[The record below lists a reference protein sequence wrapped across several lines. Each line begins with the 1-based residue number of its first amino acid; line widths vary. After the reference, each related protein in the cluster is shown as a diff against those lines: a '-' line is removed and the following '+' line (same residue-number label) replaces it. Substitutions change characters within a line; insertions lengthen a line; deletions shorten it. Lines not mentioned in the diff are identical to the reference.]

1 MIRFKCLKFTLV
13 IQNTNE
19 AGKGWKKGD
28 QTGGLGS
35 SLGKVDVPGA
45 GDDSRDGKKRMDLGY
60 ILQVELTRLW
70 YELEVGGEE
79 KGRIQNDSE
88 IQV

>member
-1 MIRFKCLKFTLV
+1 M
-13 IQNTNE
+13 
-19 AGKGWKKGD
+19 
-28 QTGGLGS
+28 
-35 SLGKVDVPGA
+35 PGA